1 MKQQAHRATLLTILA
16 AMYLPVTL
24 FTGILGTNIVEM
36 NKHAPRF
43 WICILGLF
51 VIGGLTAAGF
61 FGYWYWHRGY
71 QRRESQEREC
81 ENKVYRLA

>member
-1 MKQQAHRATLLTILA
+1 VKQQALRATLLTILA

-24 FTGILGTNIVEM
+24 VTGILCTNIVEM
-36 NKHAPRF
+36 NEHAPRF
-43 WICILGLF
+43 WIFTLDLI

-71 QRRESQEREC
+71 QRRESQ
-81 ENKVYRLA
+81 KSYKLA